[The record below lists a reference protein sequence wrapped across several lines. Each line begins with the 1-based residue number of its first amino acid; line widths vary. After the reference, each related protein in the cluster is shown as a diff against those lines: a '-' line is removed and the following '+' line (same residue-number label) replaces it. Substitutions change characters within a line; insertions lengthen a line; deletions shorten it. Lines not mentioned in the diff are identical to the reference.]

1 MSSINILKRD
11 GFGKQGSHLERQPF
25 GKPAR
30 STADALGTAVATSL
44 TLHTILFFLNKT
56 TFKPSL
62 LLFLLLLLKDN
73 SNLKQALLPVI
84 PLRNKKMGF
93 YLLYNEV
100 VAHGSMRCN

>member
-11 GFGKQGSHLERQPF
+11 GFGKQDSHLERQPF

-30 STADALGTAVATSL
+30 STANALGTAAATFL

-62 LLFLLLLLKDN
+62 VLFFIVVVVKGQLQLKTSPSACDT
-73 SNLKQALLPVI
+73 I
-84 PLRNKKMGF
+84 KK
-93 YLLYNEV
+93 
-100 VAHGSMRCN
+100 